1 MTLFGGKSTRRNNG
15 QIQSSEI
22 SSIVAQLF
30 ESNFKTKIQIGRVL
44 DIILNPNHPEFSS
57 KGYWNSIG
65 TIKYTAFPKE
75 NSTGKGTFARPYF
88 SNISSFPLVNE
99 YVLLFQLPDIFSQDA
114 KGSNVYYYLPA
125 VNLFN
130 NPHINPLPTKAY
142 NVSLS
147 GANYGEEISTGSG
160 PNYEFN
166 SPNNPSQNTFVELD
180 EKSTPLLPFA
190 GDIIYQGRFGNSIR
204 LGSTAK
210 PQVGKIPPLNNW
222 SGVGD
227 PGSPITI
234 ISNGQNEKGF
244 EWVTE
249 NINNN
254 DSSIYLT
261 STQNIPL
268 NAAIKNYA
276 SYTPA
281 LGEVPY
287 SPATYSGRQVII
299 NSGRLVFNTTTDHI
313 LLSSQ
318 RTISF
323 GAVKGF
329 NFDTPANF
337 VVNIGTHIKLGNR
350 FAEEPLIKGNELYDT
365 LFNLITALKQT
376 IDIMS
381 LDTKWPGGSP
391 VADIPKGETANSTSE
406 VLKKLLEGLDD
417 IKSKKV
423 FTI

>member
-22 SSIVAQLF
+22 NSIVTQLF
-30 ESNFKTKIQIGRVL
+30 ESNFKTKIQIGKVI
-44 DIILNPNHPEFSS
+44 DIILNPDHPEFQS

-65 TIKYTAFPKE
+65 TIQYTSFPNE
-75 NSTGKGTFARPYF
+75 NATGKGTFARPYF
-88 SNISSFPLVNE
+88 SNISSFPLLNE
-99 YVLLFQLPDIFSQDA
+99 YVLLFQLPNIFSQDT

-142 NVSLS
+142 DVSLS
-147 GANYGEEISTGSG
+147 GENYGEEISTNTG

-166 SPNNPSQNTFVELD
+166 SPKNPSQNTFIELD

-204 LGSTAK
+204 LGSTAR
-210 PQVGKIPPLNNW
+210 PQIGKIQPKNNW
-222 SGVGD
+222 SKIGD

-234 ISNGQNEKGF
+234 ISNGQNENGF

-249 NINNN
+249 NINTN

-268 NAAIKNYA
+268 TASIKRYN
-276 SYTPA
+276 SYSDKEQTPT
-281 LGEVPY
+281 
-287 SPATYSGRQVII
+287 SPLSYSGKQIII
-299 NSGRLVFNTTTDHI
+299 NSGRLVLNSTNNHI

-318 RTISF
+318 KTISF
-323 GAVKGF
+323 GAQKGF
-329 NFDTPANF
+329 NFDTPSNF
-337 VVNIGTHIKLGNR
+337 VIDAGTTIKLGGK
-350 FAEEPLIKGNELYDT
+350 AASEPLIKGNELYDV
-365 LFNLITALKQT
+365 LFNLIVALRQT
-376 IDIMS
+376 ISVMS
-381 LDTKWPGGSP
+381 LDTKWPGGNP
-391 VADIPKGETANSTSE
+391 VADISKGETANSTNE
-406 VLKKLLEGLDD
+406 VLKKLLDNLEE
-417 IKSKKV
+417 IKSTKS
-423 FTI
+423 FTL